1 MKSIVPFISMLPKA
15 DIDQWLK
22 ILKKKLPMER
32 IVKFSNLK
40 KSDYKKIDVAI
51 VANPNPTE
59 VKKLVNLKWI
69 QSVWV
74 GVEKL
79 VESFKSERVKI
90 VRLVDPEMNRTM
102 SEAVLSWVLYLHR
115 DMHFYQVQQN
125 KRVWK
130 QADYIKPSK
139 KIVSIIG
146 LGELGSASAAKL
158 IENGFN
164 VCGWSRGKKNIKKV
178 KSFTGEL
185 GLKNMLK
192 QTDILVCLIPLTRNT
207 KYLLN
212 YKMLS
217 YLKKGASIIN
227 FARGAI
233 INAKDLVKHLNS
245 GTIKHAVLDV
255 FEQEPLPKTSIL
267 WKHKNV
273 TVLPHISAHTDM
285 DTASSIVCKNI
296 KMYRLKNRISKS
308 VDMVRGY

>member
-1 MKSIVPFISMLPKA
+1 MLPKA

-22 ILKKKLPMER
+22 ILKKKLPKER

-59 VKKLVNLKWI
+59 VKKLVNLKWT

-79 VESFKSERVKI
+79 VESFKGEKVKI

-130 QADYIKPSK
+130 EADYIKPSK

-164 VCGWSRGKKNIKKV
+164 VCGWSRGKKNIRKV

-192 QTDILVCLIPLTRNT
+192 QTDILVCLIPLTRKT

-212 YKMLS
+212 YKTLS

-245 GTIKHAVLDV
+245 GKIKHAVLDV

-273 TVLPHISAHTDM
+273 TLLPHISAHTDI

-296 KMYRLKNRISKS
+296 KMYRLKNRIPKS

>member
-22 ILKKKLPMER
+22 ILKKKLPKER

-79 VESFKSERVKI
+79 VESFKGEKVKI

-130 QADYIKPSK
+130 EADYIKPSK

-164 VCGWSRGKKNIKKV
+164 VCGWSRGKKNIRKV
-178 KSFTGEL
+178 ESFTGEL

-192 QTDILVCLIPLTRNT
+192 QTDILVCLIPLTRKT

-212 YKMLS
+212 YKTLS

-227 FARGAI
+227 FARGTI

-245 GTIKHAVLDV
+245 GKIKHAVLDV

-296 KMYRLKNRISKS
+296 KMYRLKNRIPKS

>member
-59 VKKLVNLKWI
+59 VKKLSNLKWI

-130 QADYIKPSK
+130 EADYIKPSK

-192 QTDILVCLIPLTRNT
+192 QTDILVCLIPLTRKT

-212 YKMLS
+212 YKTLS

-245 GTIKHAVLDV
+245 AKIKHAVLDV
-255 FEQEPLPKTSIL
+255 FEQEPLPKTSVL

-296 KMYRLKNRISKS
+296 KMYRLKNRIPKS
-308 VDMVRGY
+308 VDMARGY

>member
-40 KSDYKKIDVAI
+40 KSDYKKIEVAI

-79 VESFKSERVKI
+79 VESFKIERVKI

-130 QADYIKPSK
+130 EADYIKPSK

-296 KMYRLKNRISKS
+296 KMYRLKNRIPKS

>member
-130 QADYIKPSK
+130 EADYIKPSK

-164 VCGWSRGKKNIKKV
+164 ICGWSRGKKNIKKV

-296 KMYRLKNRISKS
+296 KMYRLKNRIPKS
-308 VDMVRGY
+308 VDMERGY

>member
-130 QADYIKPSK
+130 EADYIKPSK

-146 LGELGSASAAKL
+146 LGELGSASDAKL

-164 VCGWSRGKKNIKKV
+164 VCGWSKGKKNIKKV

-192 QTDILVCLIPLTRNT
+192 QTDILVCLIPLTRKT

-245 GTIKHAVLDV
+245 GRIKHAVLDV

-296 KMYRLKNRISKS
+296 KIYRLKNRIPKS
-308 VDMVRGY
+308 VDMTRGY

>member
-1 MKSIVPFISMLPKA
+1 MLPKA

-40 KSDYKKIDVAI
+40 KSDYKKIEVAI

-79 VESFKSERVKI
+79 VESFKIERVKI

-130 QADYIKPSK
+130 EADYIKPSK

-245 GTIKHAVLDV
+245 GRIKHAVLDV

-296 KMYRLKNRISKS
+296 KMYRLKNRIPKS
-308 VDMVRGY
+308 VDMKRGY

>member
-22 ILKKKLPMER
+22 ILKKKLPKER

-79 VESFKSERVKI
+79 VESFKSEKVKI

-130 QADYIKPSK
+130 EANYIKPSK

-164 VCGWSRGKKNIKKV
+164 VCGWSRGKKNIIKV

-192 QTDILVCLIPLTRNT
+192 QTDILVCLIPLTRKT

-212 YKMLS
+212 YKTLS

-227 FARGAI
+227 FARGAV
-233 INAKDLVKHLNS
+233 INVKDLVKHLNS
-245 GTIKHAVLDV
+245 GRIKHSVLDV

-296 KMYRLKNRISKS
+296 KMYRLKNRIPKS

>member
-1 MKSIVPFISMLPKA
+1 MLPKA

-22 ILKKKLPMER
+22 ILKKKLPKER

-130 QADYIKPSK
+130 EADYIKPSK

-146 LGELGSASAAKL
+146 LGELGSASAVKL

-192 QTDILVCLIPLTRNT
+192 QTDILVCLIPLTRKT

-273 TVLPHISAHTDM
+273 TVLPHISAHTDI

-296 KMYRLKNRISKS
+296 KMYRLKNRIPKS

>member
-1 MKSIVPFISMLPKA
+1 MLPKA

-22 ILKKKLPMER
+22 ILKKKLPKER
-32 IVKFSNLK
+32 IVKFSSLK

-59 VKKLVNLKWI
+59 VKKLENLKWI

-79 VESFKSERVKI
+79 VESFKGDRVKI
-90 VRLVDPEMNRTM
+90 VRLIDPEMNRTM
-102 SEAVLSWVLYLHR
+102 AEAVLSWVLYLHR
-115 DMHFYQVQQN
+115 DMHFYQAQQN

-130 QADYIKPSK
+130 ESDYIKPSK
-139 KIVSIIG
+139 KVVSFIG
-146 LGELGSASAAKL
+146 LGELGAASAFKL
-158 IENGFN
+158 IQNNFN
-164 VCGWSRGKKNIKKV
+164 VYGWSKAKKNISKV

-185 GLKNMLK
+185 GLKKMLQ
-192 QTDILVCLIPLTRNT
+192 QTDILVCLIPLTKKT

-212 YKMLS
+212 YKTLS

-233 INAKDLVKHLNS
+233 INANDLVKHLNS
-245 GTIKHAVLDV
+245 GRIKHAVLDV
-255 FEQEPLPKTSIL
+255 FEQEPLPKKSNL

-285 DTASSIVCKNI
+285 DTASNIVCKNI
-296 KMYRLKNRISKS
+296 KMYQLKNKIPKS
-308 VDMVRGY
+308 VDLKKGY

>member
-1 MKSIVPFISMLPKA
+1 MLPKA

-22 ILKKKLPMER
+22 ILKKKLPKER

-130 QADYIKPSK
+130 EADYIKPSK

-146 LGELGSASAAKL
+146 LGELGSASAVKL

-164 VCGWSRGKKNIKKV
+164 VCGWSRGKKNIKRV

-192 QTDILVCLIPLTRNT
+192 QTDILVCLIPLTRKT

-212 YKMLS
+212 YKTLS
-217 YLKKGASIIN
+217 YLKKGSSIIN

-245 GTIKHAVLDV
+245 GRIKHAVLDV

-296 KMYRLKNRISKS
+296 KMYRLKNRIPKS
-308 VDMVRGY
+308 VNMVRGY

>member
-22 ILKKKLPMER
+22 ILKKKLPKER

-79 VESFKSERVKI
+79 VESFKSEKVKI

-130 QADYIKPSK
+130 EADYIKPSK

-192 QTDILVCLIPLTRNT
+192 QTDILVCLIPLTRKT

-212 YKMLS
+212 YKTLS
-217 YLKKGASIIN
+217 YLKKGSSIIN

-245 GTIKHAVLDV
+245 GRIKHAVLDV

-296 KMYRLKNRISKS
+296 KMYRLKNRIPKS
-308 VDMVRGY
+308 VNMVRGY

>member
-15 DIDQWLK
+15 DIDLWLK
-22 ILKKKLPMER
+22 ILKKKLPKER
-32 IVKFSNLK
+32 IVKFSSLK

-59 VKKLVNLKWI
+59 VKKLENLKWI

-79 VESFKSERVKI
+79 VESFKGDRVKI
-90 VRLVDPEMNRTM
+90 VRLIDPEMNRTM
-102 SEAVLSWVLYLHR
+102 AEAVLSWVLYLHR
-115 DMHFYQVQQN
+115 DMHFYQAQQN

-130 QADYIKPSK
+130 ESDYIKPSK
-139 KIVSIIG
+139 KVVSFIG
-146 LGELGSASAAKL
+146 LGELGVSSAFKL
-158 IENGFN
+158 IQNNFN
-164 VCGWSRGKKNIKKV
+164 VCGWSRSKKNINKV
-178 KSFTGEL
+178 KSFTGDL
-185 GLKNMLK
+185 GLKKMLQ
-192 QTDILVCLIPLTRNT
+192 QTDILVCLVPLTKKT

-212 YKMLS
+212 FKTLS

-233 INAKDLVKHLNS
+233 INVNDLVKHLNT
-245 GTIKHAVLDV
+245 GRIKHAVLDV

-267 WKHKNV
+267 WKRKNV

-285 DTASSIVCKNI
+285 DTASNIVCKNI
-296 KMYRLKNRISKS
+296 KMYRLKNRIPKS
-308 VDMVRGY
+308 VDLKRGY

>member
-1 MKSIVPFISMLPKA
+1 MLPRA

-22 ILKKKLPMER
+22 VLKKKLPNER
-32 IVKFSNLK
+32 VVKFSNLK

-79 VESFKSERVKI
+79 VDSFKSGKVKI
-90 VRLVDPEMNRTM
+90 VRLVDPEMNRIM

-130 QADYIKPSK
+130 ESDYIKPSK
-139 KIVSIIG
+139 KVVSFIG
-146 LGELGSASAAKL
+146 LGELGAASATKL
-158 IENGFN
+158 IQNNFN
-164 VCGWSRGKKNIKKV
+164 VCGWSRSKKNISKV

-185 GLKNMLK
+185 GLKKML
-192 QTDILVCLIPLTRNT
+192 QRTDILVCLIPLTKKT

-212 YKMLS
+212 YKTLS
-217 YLKKGASIIN
+217 YLKKGACIIN

-233 INAKDLVKHLNS
+233 IKTEDLVVHLNS
-245 GTIKHAVLDV
+245 GIIKHAVLDV

-273 TVLPHISAHTDM
+273 TVLPHISARTDIE
-285 DTASSIVCKNI
+285 TASKIVYNNIKNYRINNKIPKNI
-296 KMYRLKNRISKS
+296 NFLKE
-308 VDMVRGY
+308 Y

>member
-22 ILKKKLPMER
+22 ILKKKLPKER

-130 QADYIKPSK
+130 EADYIKPSK

-146 LGELGSASAAKL
+146 LGELGSASAVKL

-245 GTIKHAVLDV
+245 GRIKHAVLDV

-273 TVLPHISAHTDM
+273 TVLPHISAHTDI

-296 KMYRLKNRISKS
+296 KMYRLKNRIPKS
-308 VDMVRGY
+308 VDMTRGY

>member
-22 ILKKKLPMER
+22 ILKKKLPKER

-40 KSDYKKIDVAI
+40 KSDYKKIEVAI

-130 QADYIKPSK
+130 EADYIKPSK

-245 GTIKHAVLDV
+245 GRIKHAVLDV

-296 KMYRLKNRISKS
+296 KMYRLKNRIPKS

>member
-22 ILKKKLPMER
+22 ILKKKLPKER
-32 IVKFSNLK
+32 IVKFSSLK

-59 VKKLVNLKWI
+59 VKKLENLKWI

-79 VESFKSERVKI
+79 VESFKGDRVKI
-90 VRLVDPEMNRTM
+90 VRLIDPEMNRTM
-102 SEAVLSWVLYLHR
+102 AEAVLSWVLYLHR
-115 DMHFYQVQQN
+115 DMHFYQAQQN

-130 QADYIKPSK
+130 ESDYIKPSK
-139 KIVSIIG
+139 KVVSFIG
-146 LGELGSASAAKL
+146 LGELGAASAFKL
-158 IENGFN
+158 IQNNFN
-164 VCGWSRGKKNIKKV
+164 VYGWSKAKKNISKV

-185 GLKNMLK
+185 GLKKMLQ
-192 QTDILVCLIPLTRNT
+192 QTDILVCLIPLTKKT

-212 YKMLS
+212 YKTLS

-233 INAKDLVKHLNS
+233 INANDLAKHLNS
-245 GTIKHAVLDV
+245 GRIKHAVLDV
-255 FEQEPLPKTSIL
+255 FEQEPLPKKSNL

-285 DTASSIVCKNI
+285 DTASNIVCKNI
-296 KMYRLKNRISKS
+296 KMYRLKNRIPKS
-308 VDMVRGY
+308 VDLKRGY

>member
-22 ILKKKLPMER
+22 ILKKKLPKER

-40 KSDYKKIDVAI
+40 KSDYKKIEVAI

-130 QADYIKPSK
+130 EADYIKPSK

-192 QTDILVCLIPLTRNT
+192 QTDILVCLIPLTRKT

-212 YKMLS
+212 YKTLS
-217 YLKKGASIIN
+217 YLKKGSSIIN

-245 GTIKHAVLDV
+245 GRIKHAVLDV

-296 KMYRLKNRISKS
+296 KMYRLKNRIPKS
-308 VDMVRGY
+308 VNMVRGY